1 MDEEKDSTTKEGWVQ
16 RFLLKTFLPIIA
28 PWTVQRTFGFDKKDM
43 SAIRESLSR
52 AMAVIDLG
60 GSVLALFFSIL
71 FAVFMGTNVW
81 AAEKNNFYTYAATIS
96 FISMTVIGLVF
107 LCIDL
112 FSRKRHPFCRVIG
125 DTVFHLALGC
135 SLVLYFLSDLKNGDL
150 SNSDAVSAALGLLFI
165 LSICQCGRWQEA
177 LVVNA
182 MIGIAVIS
190 MATYGLIVYNMGGF
204 DQYIVFV
211 LGYWIISYFLFN
223 AFFFV
228 EAQRYYIESRNADLY
243 ARSTHDPL
251 TGARNRDGL
260 RFYLDEHL
268 PDWKAKRENVLVTM
282 LDIDDFKLYN
292 DTFGHLKGDEVLAK
306 IVHAIKASPDIHH
319 LRLFRYGGEEF
330 LLVRSRSNEEEATE
344 ILHVVLK
351 IVEDLKIPAP
361 AGASHPYLTV
371 SLGASL
377 WTIEEGYAFSDQIN
391 AADRA
396 VYEAKRTGKNKYVL
410 ETRIVEAKEKES
422 A

>member
-1 MDEEKDSTTKEGWVQ
+1 MDEEKDIEAKEGWGQ
-16 RFLLKTFLPIIA
+16 RFLFKTFLPIIA
-28 PWTVQRTFGFDKKDM
+28 PWTVQKNFGFEKKDM
-43 SAIRESLSR
+43 SAIREALSR
-52 AMAVIDLG
+52 AMAVVDLG

-71 FAVFMGTNVW
+71 FAIFMVTNIW
-81 AAEKNNFYTYAATIS
+81 AAEKINFYTYAATIS
-96 FISMTVIGLVF
+96 LVSMTLVGLVF
-107 LCIDL
+107 LCIDS
-112 FSRKRHPFCRVIG
+112 FSRKRHPVCRIVG

-135 SLVLYFLSDLKNGDL
+135 SLVLYFLADLKNGDL
-150 SNSDAVSAALGLLFI
+150 SNNDAISAALGLLFI

-177 LVVNA
+177 AVVNA
-182 MIGIAVIS
+182 IIGTAVIA
-190 MATYGLIVYNMGGF
+190 MATYGMLYYSMGSF
-204 DQYIVFV
+204 DQYVVFV
-211 LGYWIISYFLFN
+211 FAYLIISYVLFN

-228 EAQRYYIESRNADLY
+228 EAQRYYIENRNADLY

-268 PDWKAKRENVLVTM
+268 SDWKTKRENVLVAM

-292 DTFGHLKGDEVLAK
+292 DTFGHLKGDEVLVS
-306 IVHAIKASPDIHH
+306 IVHAIKSNPDIHH

-330 LLVRSRSNEEEATE
+330 ILIRSRSNEEEATE
-344 ILHVVLK
+344 ILNVVLK

-361 AGASHPYLTV
+361 EGASYPHLTV
-371 SLGASL
+371 SLGAAL
-377 WTIEEGYAFSDQIN
+377 WALDEGYSFSEQIN

-410 ETRIVEAKEKES
+410 ETRIAKEKEK